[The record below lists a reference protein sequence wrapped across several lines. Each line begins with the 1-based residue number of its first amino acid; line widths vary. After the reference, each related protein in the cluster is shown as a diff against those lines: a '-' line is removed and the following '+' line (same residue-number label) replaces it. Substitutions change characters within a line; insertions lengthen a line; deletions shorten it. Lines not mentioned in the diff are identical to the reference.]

1 MKKIFVV
8 GILSLLWTAVNA
20 QDALPFLRI
29 DRDPATAAM
38 GGIQAVSDLQ
48 NPGLVPFSG
57 SNILFSYQNWAPKT
71 VHSTNLNLLGA
82 FKVGDKM
89 GITFTGAYQNGSPYT
104 SVDASGNAGSSF
116 TPTALLAGA
125 GFGFR
130 FTETLSAGATV
141 RFASE
146 KLSDKDSY
154 SAIAADILVSFK
166 KDGLKAAAGVANLG
180 TPVKS
185 GKNSYSLPMSVKAG
199 VGYGV
204 DLSGNKL
211 NFGADLDYF
220 FSGGFGAAAGTEFA
234 FKDMV
239 FVRAGYHYGDA
250 EKAIPSYGALG
261 LGAKFTGAHL
271 DLSYILADN
280 PLGGTLSISLGYS
293 F

>member
-1 MKKIFVV
+1 
-8 GILSLLWTAVNA
+8 
-20 QDALPFLRI
+20 
-29 DRDPATAAM
+29 
-38 GGIQAVSDLQ
+38 
-48 NPGLVPFSG
+48 
-57 SNILFSYQNWAPKT
+57 
-71 VHSTNLNLLGA
+71 
-82 FKVGDKM
+82 M
-89 GITFTGAYQNGSPYT
+89 GITLTGAFQNGSPYT
-104 SVDASGNAGSSF
+104 TVDASGNAGSSF

-185 GKNSYSLPMSVKAG
+185 GKQSYSLPMSVKAG

-220 FSGGFGAAAGTEFA
+220 FSGGLGAAAGTEFA

-239 FVRAGYHYGDA
+239 FVRAGAHIGTGRSPLPTYL
-250 EKAIPSYGALG
+250 SLGA
-261 LGAKFTGAHL
+261 GAKFSGFHF
-271 DLSYILADN
+271 DLCFMTLNEAIGNTLAI
-280 PLGGTLSISLGYS
+280 GLGYA

>member
-1 MKKIFVV
+1 MKKLFVV
-8 GILSLLWTAVNA
+8 GILSLLWNTANA

-48 NPGLVPFSG
+48 NPGLIPFSG
-57 SNILFSYQNWAPKT
+57 SNVIFSYQNWAPKAIHT
-71 VHSTNLNLLGA
+71 TNLNLLGA
-82 FKVGDKM
+82 LKIGDKM
-89 GITFTGAYQNGSPYT
+89 GITLTGAFQNGSPYT
-104 SVDASGNAGSSF
+104 TVDASGNAGKEF
-116 TPTALLAGA
+116 TPTDLLAGA

-130 FTETLSAGATV
+130 FTETLSAGATI

-154 SAIAADILVSFK
+154 NAVAADILFSFK

-185 GKNSYSLPMSVKAG
+185 GKQSYSLPMSVKAG
-199 VGYGV
+199 AGYDV
-204 DLSGNKL
+204 DLSGNRL
-211 NFGADLDYF
+211 QFGADLDYF
-220 FSGGFGAAAGTEFA
+220 FSGGFGAAAGTEFS

-239 FVRAGYHYGDA
+239 FVRAGAHIGTGRSPLPTYL
-250 EKAIPSYGALG
+250 SLGA
-261 LGAKFTGAHL
+261 GAKFSGFHL
-271 DLSYILADN
+271 DVCFL
-280 PLGGTLSISLGYS
+280 TLNEAIGNTLMAGIGYA

>member
-8 GILSLLWTAVNA
+8 GILSLLWTAANA

-57 SNILFSYQNWAPKT
+57 NNVIFSYQNWAPKAI
-71 VHSTNLNLLGA
+71 HSTNLNLLGA
-82 FKVGDKM
+82 FKVGEKM
-89 GITFTGAYQNGSPYT
+89 GITLTGAFQNGSPYT
-104 SVDASGNAGSSF
+104 SVDASGNMGNPF

-185 GKNSYSLPMSVKAG
+185 GKQSYSLPMSVKAG

-220 FSGGFGAAAGTEFA
+220 FSGGLGAAAGTEFA

-239 FVRAGYHYGDA
+239 FVRAGAHIGTGKSPLPTYL
-250 EKAIPSYGALG
+250 SLGA
-261 LGAKFTGAHL
+261 GAKFSSFHF
-271 DLSYILADN
+271 DLCFL
-280 PLGGTLSISLGYS
+280 TLNEAIGNTLMIGLGYA

>member
-1 MKKIFVV
+1 MKKLFVA

-48 NPGLVPFSG
+48 NPGLVPFNG
-57 SNILFSYQNWAPKT
+57 SNVIFSYQNWAPKAI
-71 VHSTNLNLLGA
+71 HSTNLNLLGA
-82 FKVGDKM
+82 FKIGDKM
-89 GITFTGAYQNGSPYT
+89 GITLTGAYQNGNPYT
-104 SVDASGNAGSSF
+104 TVDASGNAGKEF
-116 TPTALLAGA
+116 TPTALVAGA

-154 SAIAADILVSFK
+154 SAVAADILVSFQ

-185 GKNSYSLPMSVKAG
+185 GKQSYSLPMSVKAG
-199 VGYGV
+199 IGYGV

-220 FSGGFGAAAGTEFA
+220 FSGGLGAAAGTEFA
-234 FKDMV
+234 YKDMV
-239 FVRAGYHYGDA
+239 FVRAGAHIGTGRSPLPTYL
-250 EKAIPSYGALG
+250 SLGA
-261 LGAKFTGAHL
+261 GAKFSGFHF
-271 DLSYILADN
+271 DLCFL
-280 PLGGTLSISLGYS
+280 TLNEAIGNTLMIGLGYA